1 MTHDICRVISFER
14 VAAYTLRV
22 WFDDASSQLIDF
34 GPVLKGELY
43 GPLRDPTLFDQVR
56 IDPEVHTLVW
66 SNGAD
71 FDPAIL
77 HNGRSRDRH
86 SRLLPRSG
94 PSQRAHQALFRD
106 SSDCF
111 FKVLAFDRRCWAC
124 GLGQRNDSFSGKD
137 QWIKDFSDHGLLY
150 LEVDKF

>member
-14 VAAYTLRV
+14 MAAYTLRV
-22 WFDDASSQLIDF
+22 LFDDASSQLIDF
-34 GPVLKGELY
+34 GPVLKGQLY
-43 GPLRDPTLFDQVR
+43 GPLQDPTLFDQVR

-111 FKVLAFDRRCWAC
+111 FKVLAL
-124 GLGQRNDSFSGKD
+124 LGVWVGSTKRLPPAKTNGSKISQTTVCF
-137 QWIKDFSDHGLLY
+137 I
-150 LEVDKF
+150 